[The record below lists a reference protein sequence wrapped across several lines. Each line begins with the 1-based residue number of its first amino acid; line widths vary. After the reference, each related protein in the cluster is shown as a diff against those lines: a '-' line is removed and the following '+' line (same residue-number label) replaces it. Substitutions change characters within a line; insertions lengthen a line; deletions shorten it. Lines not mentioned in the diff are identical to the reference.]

1 MQALISSWRKEWNEG
16 DFPFLFV
23 QLASYKAPATQPA
36 PGGTIAKTR
45 EAQLQTLAVPN
56 TAMAV
61 TIDIGDAKIFPA
73 HPKDKQDV
81 GKRLGLAARATVYG
95 EKVEF
100 SGPIYDS
107 MKVEGDVV
115 RLRFTHAQGGLSVK
129 GDKLAGFAIA
139 GENKKFVQADAKI
152 DGDSVIVSSPD
163 VAQPAAVR
171 YGWADNP
178 PVNLF
183 NGEGLPA
190 SPFRTDQW

>member
-1 MQALISSWRKEWNEG
+1 
-16 DFPFLFV
+16 
-23 QLASYKAPATQPA
+23 
-36 PGGTIAKTR
+36 
-45 EAQLQTLAVPN
+45 
-56 TAMAV
+56 MAV
-61 TIDIGDAKIFPA
+61 TIDIGDAKNV

-100 SGPIYDS
+100 SGPIYES
-107 MKVEGDVV
+107 MKVDGNAI
-115 RLRFTHAQGGLSVK
+115 RLRFTHTQGGLAVK

-139 GENKKFVQADAKI
+139 GENKKFVLADAKI
-152 DGDSVIVSSPD
+152 DGDSVIVSSPGMLCK
-163 VAQPAAVR
+163 PAGRVR

-178 PVNLF
+178 PVNLL